1 MAVPTLVISHPP
13 HGAVDTRLASRV
25 LDLLPAEAG
34 LKAGYQ
40 VPEIWLA
47 PDDPARAR
55 SAATE
60 LGAAGC
66 RVTVAP
72 GEDLRDLPAQVPVEG
87 VSFTDAGLVAALG
100 EGDVRLPYDL
110 PLVAVVCTPRVG
122 ALGAGRAGEP
132 DGTGAWGTFV
142 DLYAAPDGPLRRVGA
157 LEGATDFT
165 ALAGAAMIG
174 AAARFLKFVAAC
186 EARLVRAVVD
196 RRLTHL
202 QLRRRQSSPPTR
214 APPRKGFS
222 FATPALTELLVAI
235 SPTLRDVS
243 QCELSS
249 RLVYLTRR

>member
-1 MAVPTLVISHPP
+1 MAAPTFVISHPP
-13 HGAVDTRLASRV
+13 HGAVDTQLAGRA

-40 VPEIWLA
+40 IPEIWLA

-55 SAATE
+55 AAAAQ

-66 RVTVAP
+66 RVTVTP
-72 GEDLRDLPAQVPVEG
+72 GEELRDLPAQVQVKA
-87 VSFTDAGLVAALG
+87 VSFTDAGLVATLK
-100 EGDVRLPYDL
+100 EGDVRLPYAR
-110 PLVAVVCTPRVG
+110 PLVAVACAPRVG
-122 ALGAGRAGEP
+122 PLGAGRVGEP

-142 DLYAAPDGPLRRVGA
+142 DLYAAPDDTLRRLGV
-157 LEGATDFT
+157 LEAVTDFR
-165 ALAGAAMIG
+165 ALDGIAMIR

-186 EARLVRAVVD
+186 EARFQRAAVD

-202 QLRRRQSSPPTR
+202 QRRRRQS
-214 APPRKGFS
+214 APPAGAGQRKGFS
-222 FATPALTELLVAI
+222 FATPALTELLATI
-235 SPTLRDVS
+235 SRALRDLS